1 MSDVTTL
8 PSQRSSITR
17 GRGSTSAIECVTS
30 DSNMI
35 AQIIRAEFEPTETQ
49 FMTPDDFNHQVGF
62 IVYPRGGRVA
72 RHRHKRIERRIVGT
86 SEVIVIRKGSC
97 VVDLYND
104 DQALV
109 ATRELRQGDIIIM
122 VSGGH
127 GFRAI
132 EDTVF
137 LEIKQGP
144 YTGVEEKE
152 CF

>member
-1 MSDVTTL
+1 MSDVKTL
-8 PSQRSSITR
+8 PSQRSSISR
-17 GRGSTSAIECVTS
+17 SRGSTSAIEYVTS
-30 DSNMI
+30 DGRMI
-35 AQIIRAEFEPTETQ
+35 AQIIRAQFQPTETR
-49 FMTPDDFNHQVGF
+49 FMTPDDFNQQVGF
-62 IVYPRGGRVA
+62 IVYARGGRVA
-72 RHRHKRIERRIVGT
+72 RHRHKKIERRIVGT
-86 SEVIVIRKGSC
+86 SEVIVIRKGRC
-97 VVDLYND
+97 VVDLYNED
-104 DQALV
+104 EALV

-127 GFRAI
+127 GFRAT